1 MKAKTISCHYDSVFS
16 LAHNNRVFIPK
27 NVDPART
34 PYNYNCIVAGEEA
47 YLDFADPRL
56 TQEFWARYKELN
68 KLYWSNRSLADVKE
82 CEYYRETMRYL
93 WRCRQMMNYDPD
105 NIVGLFFSLL
115 MLPLTI
121 WGDAVLYAKEIQA
134 KKEHLDYLK
143 EKTVQ
148 LWEYKSTKL
157 SAREMLK
164 QHDLHTGSSLLS
176 EMDNIMRDTARLAG
190 NLIDASPC
198 NDLRLCEPD
207 RWATLEEIYEK
218 VFEPSFRA
226 FQAQQRPCRRY
237 NGTYL
242 EYIRDGQREM
252 LRKKSLNK
260 NTRNRKISEA
270 IELVIGI
277 GDMDNTGYRAA
288 PGDAKKSEVL
298 LKDYC
303 EHLLSQK
310 NVCFVTTREL
320 LDPDWKPPFKHGLIV
335 LNCVVHCD
343 ESCPGIHMTVIPYS
357 CGCKRGPEVQASLG
371 AAMRG
376 MGYPSTWIDVLD
388 KNGNKVPK
396 RNKENEI
403 IRNKDGSI
411 RYLQEPDKQGIIDWI
426 ADQKRWIQQEMETR
440 YGWERE
446 YKGSHPRGNLSTPDY
461 QVARAAERLREIE
474 RIIEQSCAEFDAH
487 IENQIYKLDS
497 AVDTVWRNS
506 DSWDMI
512 LRFLNSCPDDEYD
525 LYVKRAKEYLDTLP
539 INEKG
544 AAKKQ
549 LAEII
554 ATAAKQAEEAKTQN
568 TSKHKDQNSL

>member
-1 MKAKTISCHYDSVFS
+1 
-16 LAHNNRVFIPK
+16 
-27 NVDPART
+27 
-34 PYNYNCIVAGEEA
+34 
-47 YLDFADPRL
+47 
-56 TQEFWARYKELN
+56 
-68 KLYWSNRSLADVKE
+68 
-82 CEYYRETMRYL
+82 
-93 WRCRQMMNYDPD
+93 
-105 NIVGLFFSLL
+105 
-115 MLPLTI
+115 
-121 WGDAVLYAKEIQA
+121 
-134 KKEHLDYLK
+134 
-143 EKTVQ
+143 
-148 LWEYKSTKL
+148 
-157 SAREMLK
+157 
-164 QHDLHTGSSLLS
+164 
-176 EMDNIMRDTARLAG
+176 
-190 NLIDASPC
+190 
-198 NDLRLCEPD
+198 
-207 RWATLEEIYEK
+207 
-218 VFEPSFRA
+218 
-226 FQAQQRPCRRY
+226 
-237 NGTYL
+237 
-242 EYIRDGQREM
+242 
-252 LRKKSLNK
+252 
-260 NTRNRKISEA
+260 
-270 IELVIGI
+270 
-277 GDMDNTGYRAA
+277 
-288 PGDAKKSEVL
+288 
-298 LKDYC
+298 
-303 EHLLSQK
+303 
-310 NVCFVTTREL
+310 
-320 LDPDWKPPFKHGLIV
+320 
-335 LNCVVHCD
+335 
-343 ESCPGIHMTVIPYS
+343 MTVIPYS

>member
-27 NVDPART
+27 NVDPTRT
-34 PYNYNCIVAGEEA
+34 PYNYNCIVSGENA
-47 YLDFADPRL
+47 YLDFTDPRL
-56 TQEFWARYKELN
+56 TQEFWARYKELD
-68 KLYWSNRSLADVKE
+68 KLYWSNRSLADAKE
-82 CEYYRETMRYL
+82 YEYYRETMRYL
-93 WRCRQMMNYDPD
+93 WRCRQMMNYDPE

-115 MLPLTI
+115 MLPLNI
-121 WGDAVLYAKEIQA
+121 WGHAVLYAQEIQV

-157 SAREMLK
+157 SARKMLK
-164 QHDLHTGSSLLS
+164 HHDLQTGSSLLS

-198 NDLRLCEPD
+198 NDLRLRESE
-207 RWATLEEIYEK
+207 RWATLEEIYAK
-218 VFEPSFRA
+218 VYEPSFQV

-277 GDMDNTGYRAA
+277 GDMDNTGYKAA
-288 PGDAKKSEVL
+288 PDDAKKSESL

-303 EHLLSQK
+303 DHLLHQK
-310 NVCFVTTREL
+310 HICFVTTKEL
-320 LDPDWKPPFKHGLIV
+320 QDPDWRPPYRNCLII
-335 LNCVVHCD
+335 LNLVMHCD
-343 ESCPGIHMTVIPYS
+343 ESCPGIHLTVIPYS
-357 CGCKRGPEVQASLG
+357 RGCKRGPEVQASLG

-376 MGYPSTWIDVLD
+376 MGYPSSWRDVLD
-388 KNGNKVPK
+388 ANGNKIPK
-396 RNKENEI
+396 RNNQNEI
-403 IRNKDGSI
+403 IYNKDGSV

-426 ADQKRWIQQEMETR
+426 EDQKRWIHQEMQSR

-461 QVARAAERLREIE
+461 QVARAAERLQDIE
-474 RIIEQSCAEFDAH
+474 RQISQACTQFDEH
-487 IENQIYKLDS
+487 IEGQIDRLDS
-497 AVDTVWRNS
+497 TLDSVWRTS

-512 LRFLNSCPDDEYD
+512 LRFLSTCPDDEYERH
-525 LYVKRAKEYLDTLP
+525 VRRAKEYLDTLP
-539 INEKG
+539 MNEKVS
-544 AAKKQ
+544 AKKQ
-549 LAEII
+549 LDEIM
-554 ATAAKQAEEAKTQN
+554 ALAAKKAEETKKQSP
-568 TSKHKDQNSL
+568 SKHKDQNSL